1 MAFSKLSRLTPFP
14 MQIRGNTSYPFEIL
28 SQYGDK
34 TCTHELWSWKKSA
47 RDQLP
52 GYPPATSVQLTS
64 AAAPMKY

>member
-1 MAFSKLSRLTPFP
+1 MAFSKVSRLTPFP

-34 TCTHELWSWKKSA
+34 TCTYELWRKSA

-52 GYPPATSVQLTS
+52 GYPSATSVQLTS
-64 AAAPMKY
+64 AAARMKY